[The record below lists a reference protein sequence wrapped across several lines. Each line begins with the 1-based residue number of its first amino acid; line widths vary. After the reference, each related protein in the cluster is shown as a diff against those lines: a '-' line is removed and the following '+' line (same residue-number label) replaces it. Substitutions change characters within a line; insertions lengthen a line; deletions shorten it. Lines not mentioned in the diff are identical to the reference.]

1 MSSKLRVDQITNA
14 NADGPVSFPNG
25 VTGDGSQLR
34 FAPKILGFSPLALSE
49 DSELGINIVFTFDQE
64 IMFSGVGTIH
74 IREGSASGTIFES
87 FTCGIST
94 RAIISDRNLVIDP
107 TNNLSINT
115 TYFVTLPSVGIAD
128 TLDSSFYAGT
138 SSYNFKTKVAPFS
151 MTGGNYQFDQ
161 TSGSS
166 PTGYY
171 RYHLFTGTSS
181 FTLGS
186 ASSNSSDMVMVMV
199 GGGGAGG
206 MYHTSYL
213 TGGGGG
219 GGGVIKRTGPT
230 ALGLAA
236 GTYTMTIGSGGAQ
249 YSPSPNNPTQ
259 VSNPGGDT
267 ILTPSTSPGTVHFRA
282 IGGGSGGSGNP
293 TMPSTNPSPFGNHWG
308 KGQNGGN
315 GGGAFS
321 QYNTTN
327 GTPPVSVGGAG
338 QPGQGYPGGGN
349 ARNTQ
354 PPHVPNNG
362 IVGGGGGGAGGA
374 GQRAYTEH
382 PYPQSPSYPTSKYY
396 AGNGGPGLSVSE
408 FPMPYFMAPGE
419 IPESVMPFDAV
430 TRFDGYFGGGG
441 GGGSTP
447 NYSHSYR
454 GLGGVGGGGEG
465 AGPQNQQYPNYP
477 SYPGGDMAPSPQGG
491 AYPNGYGQ
499 HGAMLMGGGGG
510 GAGGGNYGGSGGSG
524 IAMIRYAVPVDL
536 LS

>member
-25 VTGDGSQLR
+25 VTGDGSLLR
-34 FAPKILGFSPLALSE
+34 FAPKIVGFSPLALSD
-49 DSELGINIVFTFDQE
+49 DSELDINIVFTFDQE

-74 IREGSASGTIFES
+74 IRSGSATGSIFES
-87 FTCGIST
+87 FTCGVST
-94 RAIISDRNLVIDP
+94 RAIINDRNLVIDP
-107 TNNLSINT
+107 TNSLDINT
-115 TYFVTLPSVGIAD
+115 NYFVTLPSVGIAD
-128 TLDSSFYAGT
+128 TFDSSFYAGT
-138 SSYNFKTKVAPFS
+138 SSYNFRTKVAPFTI
-151 MTGGNYQFDQ
+151 TGGSYQFDQ

-230 ALGLAA
+230 ALGLSA
-236 GTYTMTIGSGGAQ
+236 GTYTMTVGAGGAK
-249 YSPSPNNPTQ
+249 YSPSPYNH
-259 VSNPGGDT
+259 PGEDT
-267 ILTPSTSPGTVHFRA
+267 VLTPSTSPGTVHFRA
-282 IGGGSGGSGNP
+282 KGGGTGGSGSP

-308 KGQNGGN
+308 KGQNGGS
-315 GGGAFS
+315 GGGAHS
-321 QYNTTN
+321 EYNSTN
-327 GTPPVSVGGAG
+327 STPPVSVGGAG

-349 ARNTQ
+349 ARNST
-354 PPHVPNNG
+354 PNNVPNGG
-362 IVGGGGGGAGGA
+362 IVSGGGGGGGGA
-374 GQRAYTEH
+374 GQRAYTEY
-382 PYPQSPSYPTSKYY
+382 PYPQSNQYPTGKYY
-396 AGNGGPGLSVSE
+396 AGNGGAGLSVPE
-408 FPMPYFMAPGE
+408 FPMPFMLTPGV
-419 IPESVMPFDAV
+419 IPETIMPFDAI
-430 TRFDGYFGGGG
+430 TRFDGSFGGGG

-447 NYSHSYR
+447 NYSYSYR

-477 SYPGGDMAPSPQGG
+477 SPPGGDGAPPTQQGPYPQ
-491 AYPNGYGQ
+491 GYGQ
-499 HGAMLMGGGGG
+499 HGAMMMGGGGG
-510 GAGGGNYGGSGGSG
+510 GGSSGPHGGAGGSG
-524 IAMIRYAVPVDL
+524 IAIIRYAIPSDL
-536 LS
+536 I

>member
-34 FAPKILGFSPLALSE
+34 FAPKIVGFSPLALSE
-49 DSELGINIVFTFDQE
+49 DSELGTNVVFTFDQE
-64 IMFSGVGTIH
+64 IMFSGVGTIF
-74 IREGSASGTIFES
+74 IRSGSNTGSIHES

-94 RAIISDRNLVIDP
+94 RAIISDRNLIIDP
-107 TNNLSINT
+107 TNNLDINT

-128 TLDSSFYAGT
+128 TFDSSFYAGT
-138 SSYNFKTKVAPFS
+138 NSYSFKTKTAPFS
-151 MTGGNYQFDQ
+151 IVGGSYQFDQ

-230 ALGLAA
+230 ALGLSA
-236 GTYTMTIGSGGAQ
+236 GTYIMTVGAGGAK
-249 YSPSPNNPTQ
+249 YSPNPAP
-259 VSNPGGDT
+259 NPGGDT
-267 ILTPSTSPGTVHFRA
+267 IITPSTSPGTIHFRA
-282 IGGGSGGSGNP
+282 YGGGAGGTGSP
-293 TMPSTNPSPFGNHWG
+293 TMPQTNPSPFGNHWG
-308 KGQNGGN
+308 KGQNGGS
-315 GGGAFS
+315 GGGAMS
-321 QYNTTN
+321 QYNSTN
-327 GTPPVSVGGAG
+327 STPPVSVGGAG

-349 ARNTQ
+349 ARNSTPNQ
-354 PPHVPNNG
+354 VPNGG
-362 IVGGGGGGAGGA
+362 IVSGGGGGAGGS

-382 PYPQSPSYPTSKYY
+382 PYPQSQQYPTSRYY
-396 AGNGGPGLSVSE
+396 AGNGGPGIPVPE
-408 FPMPYFMAPGE
+408 FPMSFFTAPGQ
-419 IPESVMPFDAV
+419 IPETVMPFDAV
-430 TRFDGYFGGGG
+430 NRFDGYFGGGG
-441 GGGSTP
+441 GGASTP
-447 NYSHSYR
+447 NYSYSYR
-454 GLGGVGGGGEG
+454 GLGGVGGGGNG
-465 AGPQNQQYPNYP
+465 SGPENPTNPNYP
-477 SYPGGDMAPSPQGG
+477 SNPGGYGAPPVQNGP
-491 AYPNGYGQ
+491 YPDNYGQ

-510 GAGGGNYGGSGGSG
+510 GAAPNNHGGSGGSG
-524 IAMIRYAVPVDL
+524 IAIIRYAIPSAL
-536 LS
+536 L

>member
-25 VTGDGSQLR
+25 VTGDGSLLR
-34 FAPKILGFSPLALSE
+34 FAPKIVGFSPLALSD
-49 DSELGINIVFTFDQE
+49 DSELDINIVFTFDQE

-74 IREGSASGTIFES
+74 IREGSATGTIFES
-87 FTCGIST
+87 FTCGVST

-107 TNNLSINT
+107 TNNLAINT
-115 TYFVTLPSVGIAD
+115 NYFVTLPSVGIAD
-128 TLDSSFYAGT
+128 TFDSSFYAGT
-138 SSYNFKTKVAPFS
+138 SSYNFRTKVAPFTI
-151 MTGGNYQFDQ
+151 TGGSYQFDQ

-230 ALGLAA
+230 ALGLSA
-236 GTYTMTIGSGGAQ
+236 GTYTMTVGAGGAK
-249 YSPSPNNPTQ
+249 YSPSPYNH
-259 VSNPGGDT
+259 PGEDT
-267 ILTPSTSPGTVHFRA
+267 VLTPSTSPGTVHFRA
-282 IGGGSGGSGNP
+282 KGGGTGGSGSP

-308 KGQNGGN
+308 KGQNGGS
-315 GGGAFS
+315 GGGAHS
-321 QYNTTN
+321 EYNSTN
-327 GTPPVSVGGAG
+327 STPPVSVGGAG

-349 ARNTQ
+349 ARNST
-354 PPHVPNNG
+354 PNNVPNGG
-362 IVGGGGGGAGGA
+362 IVSGGGGGGGGA
-374 GQRAYTEH
+374 GQRAYTEY
-382 PYPQSPSYPTSKYY
+382 PYPQSNQYPTGKYY
-396 AGNGGPGLSVSE
+396 AGNGGAGLSVPE
-408 FPMPYFMAPGE
+408 FPMPFMLTPGV
-419 IPESVMPFDAV
+419 IPETIMPFDAI
-430 TRFDGYFGGGG
+430 TRFDGSFGGGG

-447 NYSHSYR
+447 NYSYSYR

-477 SYPGGDMAPSPQGG
+477 SPPGGDGAPPTQQGPYPQ
-491 AYPNGYGQ
+491 GYGQ
-499 HGAMLMGGGGG
+499 HGAMMMGGGGG
-510 GAGGGNYGGSGGSG
+510 GGSSGPHGGAGGSG
-524 IAMIRYAVPVDL
+524 IAIIRYAIPSDL
-536 LS
+536 I